1 MRCEDPPPI
10 PDAPVRLAPI
20 ERADA
25 AAWLAYLA
33 QPGAVE
39 HTSWDLSGG
48 VEALA
53 ALIDWYDSSEP
64 ASAIRFAIRGDEDD
78 RLLGT
83 IGFHSIALAHRTA
96 ELAYDV
102 APAWWGRGLASA
114 CVRAIVPWG
123 FAARGYVR
131 VQATVLDTNAA
142 SIRVLEKTGFAC
154 EGLLRRYRHVRGTPR
169 DFWMYAHLA
178 PVILSTHA
186 EGIETEETRPWIS
199 APWTCAR

>member
-1 MRCEDPPPI
+1 MR
-10 PDAPVRLAPI
+10 LTPI

-25 AAWLAYLA
+25 AAWFAYLS

-48 VEALA
+48 LDELEK
-53 ALIDWYDSSEP
+53 LIDWYDSSEP
-64 ASAIRFAIRGDEDD
+64 ASAIRFAIRDGDHD

-83 IGFHSIALAHRTA
+83 IGFHSIAPAHRTA
-96 ELAYDV
+96 ELAYDL
-102 APAWWGRGLASA
+102 APACWGRGLASA

-131 VQATVLDTNAA
+131 VQATVLDGNAA
-142 SIRVLEKTGFAC
+142 SIRVLEKAGFAR
-154 EGLLRRYRHVRGTPR
+154 EGLLRAYRHVRGLPR
-169 DFWMYAHLA
+169 DFWMYARLA

-186 EGIETEETRPWIS
+186 DCIETEETRP
-199 APWTCAR
+199 